1 MANDNTIDFS
11 GMTFNFS
18 KTALVNA
25 LLPQIVQ
32 ALASNP
38 TLLAQLTAAVT
49 TKVLQNSRATGNAL
63 GQYAGGSQTATA
75 TAINTNAVP
84 R

>member
-11 GMTFNFS
+11 GVTFDINGS
-18 KTALVNA
+18 ALVNA
-25 LLPQIVQ
+25 LLPAIVQ
-32 ALASNP
+32 NLASNP

-49 TKVLQNSRATGNAL
+49 TKVLQSARATGNAL
-63 GQYAGGSQTATA
+63 GQYAGGTQAQTATGV
-75 TAINTNAVP
+75 NTNAVP

>member
-1 MANDNTIDFS
+1 MANDTTIDFS
-11 GMTFNFS
+11 GVQIGIN
-18 KTALVNA
+18 KNALVNA

-32 ALASNP
+32 NLASNP

-49 TKVLQNSRATGNAL
+49 TKVLQNARSTGTAL
-63 GQYAGGSQTATA
+63 GQYAGGTQSQTATGV
-75 TAINTNAVP
+75 NTNAVP